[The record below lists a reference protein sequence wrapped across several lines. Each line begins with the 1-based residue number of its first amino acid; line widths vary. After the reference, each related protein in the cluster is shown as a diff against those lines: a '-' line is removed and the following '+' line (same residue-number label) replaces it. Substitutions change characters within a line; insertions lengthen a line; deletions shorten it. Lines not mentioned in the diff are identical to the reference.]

1 MSIQHLYEVRAPE
14 DDIFFDVSMDSNSN
28 PDDPETMDG
37 AKKHRAD
44 VRRACV
50 PQIDRILSLEGTLSM
65 VAVDW
70 QASLNVVL
78 RDYVAAA
85 TRAGQISYGGTPLRV
100 TPALA
105 FASLLEVLQKPL
117 FMAAVC
123 AFFEDAHDVFADGD
137 ILGVMGDLG
146 DDDADSKLP
155 ARASTSDNT
164 MFHKLA
170 LSAATANNRNAR
182 NSTLDGKLVLGDG
195 TCPMPTLNLE
205 AWESAWLRDRDT
217 HYLLGLGKHAA
228 RLDSEGWLEV
238 ARVLKRGPG
247 PVTEEGGRGSLVGE
261 ALLGARDLLANFDKR
276 SVFVT
281 HVLMSAGVMHAVA
294 STQGYARPLVSYSGW
309 VVQYPPFMT
318 LERFATYM
326 ALLKWPRVCDATG
339 VPLLPEDPVFE
350 CRGCFVMR
358 EHALHFFAHVEEY
371 NLARSAY
378 FDGLF
383 ADDMSRQLLEIA
395 KRARS
400 FLLSKESK
408 EISIARY
415 LRMLWSDN
423 NLLLPAPLQKDSA
436 RLTREIARKASSDLK
451 LVDRAR
457 SAPLRT
463 VTTRAFQGRRF
474 QLPYWVSLEAVH
486 APESLSAVVR
496 SHASYLRLR
505 GVLATEQER
514 RAVVEAVDAMH
525 PHMVVRSGSGVPDC
539 VESVASAEAG
549 GSSRTRKVQRVR

>member
-1 MSIQHLYEVRAPE
+1 MSIQHLYQVRSPE
-14 DDIFFDVSMDSNSN
+14 DDICFGHLPYGSGMD
-28 PDDPETMDG
+28 DADPETMDG
-37 AKKHRAD
+37 ARTHRAD

-50 PQIDRILSLEGTLSM
+50 PQIDRILSLEASLSM

-70 QASLNVVL
+70 LPRSNAAL
-78 RDYVAAA
+78 RDYSKAAIDA
-85 TRAGQISYGGTPLRV
+85 KIAYGGTPLRV

-123 AFFEDAHDVFADGD
+123 AFFEDEHDVFADGD
-137 ILGVMGDLG
+137 ILGVIG
-146 DDDADSKLP
+146 DDPKDSELP
-155 ARASTSDNT
+155 GRASTSNNT

-182 NSTLDGKLVLGDG
+182 NSTLEGKLVLGGDE
-195 TCPMPTLNLE
+195 TTPTPMPTLNLE

-238 ARVLKRGPG
+238 ARVLTRGPG
-247 PVTEEGGRGSLVGE
+247 EMTEGRGRLVGE
-261 ALLGARDLLANFDKR
+261 ALLGARDLLDQFDKR
-276 SVFVT
+276 SVFAT
-281 HVLMSAGVMHAVA
+281 HVLMTAGVMQPVVSMHA
-294 STQGYARPLVSYSGW
+294 GARPLVGYSSW

-318 LERFATYM
+318 IERFAVFM
-326 ALLKWPRVCDATG
+326 ALLKWPRVCNATG

-350 CRGCFVMR
+350 CRGCFVAR

-395 KRARS
+395 QHARR
-400 FLLSKESK
+400 FLFFQDSK
-408 EISIARY
+408 ISIARY

-423 NLLLPAPLQKDSA
+423 SLLLPAPLQEDSA
-436 RLTREIARKASSDLK
+436 CLTRAIAHK
-451 LVDRAR
+451 LRDQKNRLDRAR
-457 SAPLRT
+457 SSPLRA

-474 QLPYWVSLEAVH
+474 QLPYWVSIEALH
-486 APESLSAVVR
+486 APDCLPAVVR
-496 SHASYLRLR
+496 SHATYLRLR

-514 RAVVEAVDAMH
+514 CAVVEAVDAIH
-525 PHMVVRSGSGVPDC
+525 PHMVASAAAASAADSG
-539 VESVASAEAG
+539 ESVASAAA
-549 GSSRTRKVQRVR
+549 GSSRTHKVQRVR